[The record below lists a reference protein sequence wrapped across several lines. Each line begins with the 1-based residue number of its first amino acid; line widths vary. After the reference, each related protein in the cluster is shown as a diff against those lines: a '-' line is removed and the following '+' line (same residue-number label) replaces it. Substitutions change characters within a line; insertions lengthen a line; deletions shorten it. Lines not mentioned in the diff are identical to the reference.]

1 MSFPPRAVAASTTVL
16 HTTKSPGAKLPALLR
31 TRLDRMLRWGATLID
46 AKSGYGLETD
56 TERKM
61 LRVLHAASTGDDA
74 YPVEIA
80 PNYWAT
86 TRFRM
91 E

>member
-61 LRVLHAASTGDDA
+61 LRVLHAASTAIQSASADTGDIVSKQIPA
-74 YPVEIA
+74 FV
-80 PNYWAT
+80 
-86 TRFRM
+86 
-91 E
+91 